1 MSAAIRFGLIVFPG
15 TNNEQDCYH
24 VLSQVFGVDVRYI
37 WHEETS
43 LSGYDCI
50 VLPGGFSYGDYLRT
64 GAIARFSP
72 VMRSVEAFAD
82 RGGLVFG
89 TCNGF
94 QILTEAGLLPGVL
107 LRNECLEFRCG
118 WVHVRV
124 ERTANPFTQACEPG
138 QVLRLPIAHG
148 AGRYFADEAALAR
161 LEENG
166 QVLLRYCNAEG
177 DLSAEA
183 NPNGSLNH
191 IAGVCNAAGNVFG
204 VMPHPERCCEAELGS
219 ADGAF
224 IYRSMIEA
232 AKARL

>member
-1 MSAAIRFGLIVFPG
+1 MGGQMRFGLVVFPG
-15 TNNEQDCYH
+15 TNNELDCYH
-24 VLSQVFGVDVRYI
+24 VLDQVFGADVRYV
-37 WHEETS
+37 WHEDTA
-43 LSGYDCI
+43 LTGYHCI
-50 VLPGGFSYGDYLRT
+50 ILPGGFSYGDYLRT

-72 VMRSVEAFAD
+72 VMRAVEAFAN

-89 TCNGF
+89 TCNGL
-94 QILTEAGLLPGVL
+94 QILTEAGLLPGAL

-124 ERTANPFTQACEPG
+124 ERTCSPFTQACEVG

-148 AGRYFADEAALAR
+148 AGRYFADEAELTR

-166 QVLLRYCNAEG
+166 QVLLRYCTGEG

-204 VMPHPERCCEAELGS
+204 LMPHPERCCEAELGS
-219 ADGAF
+219 TDGAF
-224 IYRSMIEA
+224 IYRSMIQA
-232 AKARL
+232 VKSRL